1 MSAGPGVD
9 PLRTARS
16 ERAIAIG
23 VIVIV
28 LAVLVQACVVV
39 QARPQSL
46 LSGASGMIDLVSRSW
61 PPAFGMLPGLV
72 WPIIET
78 VDLAIFGTVFGT
90 LLAFPLA
97 FLAAANTTPSR
108 PVYYLARTVIS
119 ITRIVPSIVWALIF
133 VTAVGLGPFPGAL
146 ALTVHS
152 VGMMGR
158 LFAEAI
164 EDTDMGP
171 VDALT
176 LTGASR
182 LQILSHAI
190 VPDVLPR
197 MLSISLYRFDE
208 NLRSSLIL
216 GFVGAGG
223 IGFQLMSAM
232 SLFQYDV
239 VAFLLIIT
247 YVLVISAER
256 FSAWLRD
263 WVRQ

>member
-1 MSAGPGVD
+1 MSANPAAD
-9 PLRTARS
+9 AMRAARS
-16 ERAIAIG
+16 ERAITIG
-23 VIVIV
+23 VAVIA
-28 LAVLVQACVVV
+28 LAMIVQACVVV

-46 LSGASGMIDLVSRSW
+46 LSGASGIVDLVSRSW
-61 PPAFGMLPGLV
+61 PPAFGMLPELV
-72 WPIIET
+72 WPIVET
-78 VDLAIFGTVFGT
+78 IDLAIFGTLFGT

-108 PVYYLARTVIS
+108 PVYFLARTLIS
-119 ITRIVPSIVWALIF
+119 ITRVVPSIVWALIF

-152 VGMMGR
+152 VGMIGR
-158 LFAEAI
+158 LVAEAI

-182 LQILSHAI
+182 LQILTHAI

-232 SLFQYDV
+232 GLFQYDV

-256 FSAWLRD
+256 FSAYLRD
-263 WVRQ
+263 WVKQ